1 MKNLT
6 IFQLQAEIGEIID
19 DIVDAEIAGDT
30 EAVDA
35 LHAKLDTL
43 YKSRSIK
50 HEGYVHVIKNAINTA
65 KGCKAEADFF
75 AKRATALNNLAKRLK
90 RNLLDDLVHHGEAS
104 VKAGKY
110 RISRQKNSQ
119 PTVTIRIP
127 DEDLPAVYQ
136 NVTIEADK
144 TALKKALQNG
154 EEIDGVDMETGEH
167 VRIRAK

>member
-30 EAVDA
+30 DAVDA
-35 LHAKLDTL
+35 LLAKLDTL
-43 YKSRSIK
+43 YESRSIK
-50 HEGYVHVIKNAINTA
+50 HEGYVHVIKNSLNTA

-90 RNLLDDLVHHGEAS
+90 GNLLDDLVHHGEVS

-110 RISRQKNSQ
+110 KISRQKNSQ
-119 PTVTIRIP
+119 PSVYVRIP
-127 DEDLPAVYQ
+127 DADLPPEYQ
-136 NVTIEADK
+136 SVTIEADK
-144 TALKKALQNG
+144 KALRTAIENG